1 MAVAYLVDPNNQ
13 FMTKSGTI
21 NVGGHIRVYLA
32 ATDDAAVTYKDFN
45 GTVNPHDIILDD
57 NGRAV
62 IIADNAVAYRIEVYD
77 RYNMLQ
83 WTQTPVWCMAAGG
96 GVSTVRVQSS
106 DGTIS
111 VTRTTE
117 GGTVVYDLSTQ
128 VEKEPAPYGTASF
141 STSGV
146 YATGENFVALPW
158 TQFGGDLTVQD
169 QAFVMPYDAI
179 ADVDCDVVVTYD
191 QSLPKSSIFVRMEVE
206 YGTEDFA
213 LPTRELDMSQDCPSV
228 HFSFK
233 VPVHEGETL
242 TYKLYYQCAESVSCG
257 IDARSWLN
265 LEVNNLSDD
274 PNNDYELLVNKPSI
288 NGVELIGDKSGSE
301 LHLQDK
307 LTEGEY
313 IHIDEN
319 NVISVTGITPVDN
332 YVTQSAFT
340 AYTASADSSFV
351 YNSSFT
357 AYTADNHTSITSIE
371 NNINILSSDVSGK
384 LDATASAMFQPSGN
398 YQTAGDY
405 LSSTDSANFL
415 LTSQSGLFQ
424 PSGNYQTKLNWEYDA
439 DNNISGVDGSAFA
452 GLVDYIGI
460 APVMVNNT
468 ARTISVDHT
477 GLSIDETMTAY
488 DDGDD
493 IVIGLNSAILAEY
506 QKTADMSAYQLSGDY
521 AFNSSLSSKL
531 DSSAFSSVSGTF
543 LTAVPAGY
551 ATESYVDSAVSSKL
565 DVTASS
571 QFITSLPADLA
582 TTSDVA
588 SAVSGKLDNSASG
601 EWYPLT
607 GNPSGFLTAHQSL
620 SGYATEQYVDSS
632 VSGKLDSTAYNSA
645 QFILTSQSGM
655 FQPSGYYQPSGE
667 YLSATES
674 SNYYSTSNP
683 SGFIT
688 SVDLTPYQKTADMS
702 AYQLSGNYLS
712 STDSAE
718 FLLTSQSGLFQQSG
732 YYQPSGEYLSATESS
747 NYYSTSNPSGF
758 ITGVDLSPYQLTAD
772 MSAYQPSGDYQTAGN
787 YLSSTDSAEFLL
799 TSQSG
804 MFQPSGNYQPSGD
817 YLSATESANYQLTAN
832 MTGYIPVSA
841 LGTGEI

>member
-1 MAVAYLVDPNNQ
+1 MAVAYLVDPENQ

-32 ATDDAAVTYKDFN
+32 ATDDTAVTYKDFN
-45 GTVNPHDIILDD
+45 GTVNPQDIILDD

-77 RYNMLQ
+77 RYNMLL

-96 GVSTVRVQSS
+96 GVSTVKVQSS

-111 VTRTTE
+111 VTKTTE

-206 YGTEDFA
+206 YGSEDFA
-213 LPTRELDMSQDCPSV
+213 LPTRELDMSQDCPSI

-274 PNNDYELLVNKPSI
+274 PNNNYELLINKPSI

-307 LTEGEY
+307 LTEGDY

-319 NVISVTGITPVDN
+319 NVISVSGLQPSGS
-332 YVTQSAFT
+332 YVYESSFT

-351 YNSSFT
+351 QNSSFT
-357 AYTADNHTSITSIE
+357 AYTANNYTSIISIE
-371 NNINILSSDVSGK
+371 NNINTLSSDVSGK
-384 LDATASAMFQPSGN
+384 LDASASAMFQPSGN

-405 LSSTDSANFL
+405 LSSTDSAKFL

-424 PSGNYQTKLNWEYDA
+424 PSGNYQTAGDYLSSTDSAKFLLTSQSGLFQPSGNYQTAGDYAFSSALSSKLDVSAFTAYTATATLSGDYLENSAFNIYSASADSAFVHTADMSGYQTKLNWEYDGN
-439 DNNISGVDGSAFA
+439 NNISGVDGSAFA
-452 GLVDYIGI
+452 GIGGGGGADYSGIEPIMVD
-460 APVMVNNT
+460 NT

-477 GLSIDETMTAY
+477 GLSVDETMTAY
-488 DDGDD
+488 ESGDD
-493 IVIGLNSAILAEY
+493 IVIGLNSAVLA
-506 QKTADMSAYQLSGDY
+506 Q
-521 AFNSSLSSKL
+521 
-531 DSSAFSSVSGTF
+531 
-543 LTAVPAGY
+543 
-551 ATESYVDSAVSSKL
+551 
-565 DVTASS
+565 
-571 QFITSLPADLA
+571 
-582 TTSDVA
+582 
-588 SAVSGKLDNSASG
+588 
-601 EWYPLT
+601 
-607 GNPSGFLTAHQSL
+607 
-620 SGYATEQYVDSS
+620 
-632 VSGKLDSTAYNSA
+632 
-645 QFILTSQSGM
+645 
-655 FQPSGYYQPSGE
+655 
-667 YLSATES
+667 
-674 SNYYSTSNP
+674 
-683 SGFIT
+683 
-688 SVDLTPYQKTADMS
+688 
-702 AYQLSGNYLS
+702 
-712 STDSAE
+712 
-718 FLLTSQSGLFQQSG
+718 
-732 YYQPSGEYLSATESS
+732 
-747 NYYSTSNPSGF
+747 
-758 ITGVDLSPYQLTAD
+758 YQLTAD
-772 MSAYQPSGDYQTAGN
+772 MSAY
-787 YLSSTDSAEFLL
+787 
-799 TSQSG
+799 
-804 MFQPSGNYQPSGD
+804 QPSGNYQPSGD

-832 MTGYIPVSA
+832 MTGYIPVTA